1 MLLFGP
7 IPGGIELAVILLVT
21 LVVLFGPVVLA
32 VIAGLRLYNRRSSR
46 LGELEAEVEELRER
60 VEE

>member
-7 IPGGIELAVILLVT
+7 VPGGLELAVILLVT

-32 VIAGLRLYNRRSSR
+32 VIGGLRLYNQRSSR
-46 LGELEAEVEELRER
+46 LRELESEVEE
-60 VEE
+60 